1 MIYISHNMDEIFEFA
16 DRVTILKNGLR
27 QGTEEIQDVDKLK
40 LIKMTYSFVLSRE
53 ELEQDNRELFLL
65 KKYNENIIR
74 NLPIGVIILDQ
85 KKQDLDR
92 ELRGGEDPG
101 PQGRGA
107 DGPARRDAPGAL
119 RHGEGVGRSR
129 RRSPPRRSTPGR
141 SCTAETTGSS
151 GCGSSPSRTTTTS
164 TWARSS

>member
-1 MIYISHNMDEIFEFA
+1 MIYISHNMDEIFQFA

-85 KKQDLDR
+85 KKRISIVNFAAVKILALKDEVLMDQPVATLLER
-92 ELRGGEDPG
+92 CGHGT
-101 PQGRGA
+101 A
-107 DGPARRDAPGAL
+107 AP
-119 RHGEGVGRSR
+119 RSR
-129 RRSPPRRSTPGR
+129 KKSPPGRSTPGR
-141 SCTAETTGSS
+141 SCTAGKKGLSAFGYS
-151 GCGSSPSRTTTTS
+151 RSRTMNTS
-164 TWARSS
+164 TWAPSS